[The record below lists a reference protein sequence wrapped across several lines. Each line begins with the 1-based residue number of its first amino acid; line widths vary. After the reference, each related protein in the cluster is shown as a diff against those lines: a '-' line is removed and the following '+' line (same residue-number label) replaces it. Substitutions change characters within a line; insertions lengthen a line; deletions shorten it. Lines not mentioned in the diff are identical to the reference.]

1 MEDTNPARNRSNQ
14 RSILAVTNRAHAA
27 ETCAPRRTAV
37 SLRITASAAPVAS
50 VVIGALCLA
59 FPTVVRAQVV
69 DAPTPAPTS
78 ASAEQATPSVLS
90 KSFSTPAP
98 TLRLD
103 IPHSYNPLDAYRP
116 STVPQPNLANSPR
129 IDSLIHNGVLEISLS
144 DAIELA
150 LENNLDLAIA
160 RYNIPIARADVLRTQ
175 AGGSFRGVNTGVVQN
190 TPGGGVGGFGSGSSG
205 AGAGG
210 TTGGAGGA
218 GTGAS
223 GLVQSTLGTGTAVS
237 SYDPT
242 ISGTLSYN
250 NLTQPL
256 SNIEIY
262 GVQSLHT
269 DTITGDVSYSQAFA
283 TGTSFSATFNND
295 RITSNSIYTYLLP
308 ELDSSLQVTVQ
319 QQLLAGFGLGPNL
332 RYLRIARNNQKI
344 SDQAFQLQV
353 VTTVTQIANMYWDLV
368 AAYEDEQVKSRS
380 LDFAN
385 KTLSDGR
392 KQLQLQAIP
401 EMDVLKDEAEVA
413 NREQDLTIAR
423 TTLQFQELLIKNAL
437 TKNLDDP
444 ILEAMPVRPVHVQ
457 TDDVLATPPAETEDI
472 IAEALGHRIELSES
486 SIDLQNREISRKAA
500 NNALLPSLT
509 AIASY
514 GGIGLAGLANPAAHI
529 TSTAPMTY
537 GDAVTNAFNNTSPDY
552 YVGLQ
557 LNVPLRNRIAKS
569 DQYRS
574 ELEARQAELRLQQL
588 KKQIRIEVRNAQ
600 YALEQS
606 EARVI
611 SAGKARDLAQKTF
624 DITAKE
630 QELGAGSAY
639 QTLESRR
646 DLAAA
651 ESALLAARTA
661 YEKARIELDRS
672 VGRTLET
679 NQISIESARTGVQ
692 SAALQT
698 P

>member
-1 MEDTNPARNRSNQ
+1 
-14 RSILAVTNRAHAA
+14 
-27 ETCAPRRTAV
+27 
-37 SLRITASAAPVAS
+37 
-50 VVIGALCLA
+50 
-59 FPTVVRAQVV
+59 VRAQAV
-69 DAPTPAPTS
+69 DAPTPAPQAATS
-78 ASAEQATPSVLS
+78 TLS
-90 KSFSTPAP
+90 KSFASPAP

-116 STVPQPNLANSPR
+116 SMVPQPNLANSPR
-129 IDSLIHNGVLEISLS
+129 IDSLIHDGVLEISLS

-175 AGGSFRGVNTGVVQN
+175 AGGTFRGVNTGVVQN
-190 TPGGGVGGFGSGSSG
+190 TPGGGIGGFGSGSSG

-218 GTGAS
+218 GTGAA
-223 GLVQSTLGTGTAVS
+223 GLVQSTLGTGTIVS
-237 SYDPT
+237 SYDPM

-256 SNIEIY
+256 SNISIY

-269 DTITGDVSYSQAFA
+269 DTITGDVSYAQAFP
-283 TGTSFSATFNND
+283 TGTSLSVAFNND
-295 RITSNSIYTYLLP
+295 RITTNSIYTYLLP
-308 ELDSSLQVTVQ
+308 ELDSSLQVTLQ

-353 VTTVTQIANMYWDLV
+353 ITTVTQIANMYWDLV
-368 AAYEDEQVKSRS
+368 ASYEDEQVKSRS

-385 KTLSDGR
+385 KTLADGR

-444 ILEAMPVRPVHVQ
+444 ILEAMPVRPVHVR
-457 TDDVLATPPAETEDI
+457 TDDVLATPPTETQEI
-472 IAEALGHRIELSES
+472 IAEALSHRIELSES

-500 NNALLPSLT
+500 NNALLPSLD
-509 AIASY
+509 AIAGY
-514 GGIGLAGLANPAAHI
+514 GGIGLAGLANPAAHV
-529 TSTAPMTY
+529 SSMAPTNY
-537 GDAVTNAFNNTSPDY
+537 AGAVTNALSNTSPDY
-552 YVGLQ
+552 YVGLS
-557 LNVPLRNRIAKS
+557 LNIPLRNRIAKS
-569 DQYRS
+569 DRYRS

-606 EARVI
+606 EARVL

-630 QELGAGSAY
+630 QQLGAGSAY
-639 QTLESRR
+639 QTLASRR

-679 NQISIESARTGVQ
+679 NSISIESARTGVQ